1 MPVSPEIDDWLPTK
15 EHIGSATL
23 WQMKP
28 KSPNPISARDHQSE
42 GNKKRGWDPCSTGRM
57 ERMSPQNDGD
67 WMGSGV
73 ERPVVPWGEG
83 NDCIASTTEMPR
95 SECSQ
100 LRVRNEGPGPQLGQQ
115 DRRDEGKRR

>member
-1 MPVSPEIDDWLPTK
+1 
-15 EHIGSATL
+15 
-23 WQMKP
+23 
-28 KSPNPISARDHQSE
+28 
-42 GNKKRGWDPCSTGRM
+42 
-57 ERMSPQNDGD
+57 MSPQNDGD